1 MSTVAEINQRI
12 AVAKAES
19 KRINDLRQVNIG
31 KKQALEAQLSTAL
44 AQYKADFGVDLT
56 PETLKAEIDRV
67 TVEKEQEVSRI
78 EQMLS
83 LINQGKYDEAQA
95 IANPDSVKPAK
106 TVDTQPQ
113 TVVAVE
119 PVVAPQVAQS
129 VVAPQVA
136 QPQVTP
142 VSESVSTT
150 PTQVAETSVN
160 TGITPPVVEPQ
171 VAQPEVSAPPTE
183 VVGAPPTA
191 GVQPQVAPTQP
202 QVAPI
207 QPQVAPPSQTKMNL
221 TGIDALE
228 DFDTPAPPVH
238 TEPKPVNTQVDSL
251 GEPPIT
257 SFSAILG
264 GSQFA
269 PNTGV

>member
-44 AQYKADFGVDLT
+44 AQYKADFGVALT

-67 TVEKEQEVSRI
+67 TVEKEQEVSHI

-95 IANPDSVKPAK
+95 IANPDSVKPAE

-113 TVVAVE
+113 TTVATE
-119 PVVAPQVAQS
+119 PVVAPQVAS
-129 VVAPQVA
+129 PVA
-136 QPQVTP
+136 QPQVAP

-160 TGITPPVVEPQ
+160 TGITPP
-171 VAQPEVSAPPTE
+171 E
-183 VVGAPPTA
+183 VVGAPPII
-191 GVQPQVAPTQP
+191 GVSHPVAQPQVS
-202 QVAPI
+202 
-207 QPQVAPPSQTKMNL
+207 QPQVAPPPQTKMNL

-238 TEPKPVNTQVDSL
+238 TEPKPVNTQTESV

>member
-19 KRINDLRQVNIG
+19 KRINDLRQMNIG

-44 AQYKADFGVDLT
+44 AQYKADFGVALT

-95 IANPDSVKPAK
+95 IANPDSVKPAE

-113 TVVAVE
+113 TTVATESVVT
-119 PVVAPQVAQS
+119 PQVAS
-129 VVAPQVA
+129 PVA
-136 QPQVTP
+136 QPQVAP

-160 TGITPPVVEPQ
+160 TGITPP
-171 VAQPEVSAPPTE
+171 E
-183 VVGAPPTA
+183 VVGAPPVI
-191 GVQPQVAPTQP
+191 GVTHTVSQT
-202 QVAPI
+202 
-207 QPQVAPPSQTKMNL
+207 QVAPPPQTKMNL

-238 TEPKPVNTQVDSL
+238 TEPKPVNTQTESV

>member
-31 KKQALEAQLSTAL
+31 KRETLQAQLNAAL
-44 AQYKADFGVDLT
+44 QKYKADFGVTLT

-95 IANPDSVKPAK
+95 IANPDSVKPAE

-113 TVVAVE
+113 TTVVH
-119 PVVAPQVAQS
+119 QVAS
-129 VVAPQVA
+129 PVAQPQVA
-136 QPQVTP
+136 QPQVAP

-160 TGITPPVVEPQ
+160 AGITPP
-171 VAQPEVSAPPTE
+171 E
-183 VVGAPPTA
+183 VVGAPPVI
-191 GVQPQVAPTQP
+191 GVSQPQVS
-202 QVAPI
+202 
-207 QPQVAPPSQTKMNL
+207 QPQVAPPPQTKMNL

-238 TEPKPVNTQVDSL
+238 TEPKPVNTQTESV